1 MSISGDPASVTA
13 SELRRWARSRLI
25 RRALP
30 AAILAERGL
39 DLGDLSSVKYLLR
52 WSVNLKSP
60 LRKTLEKLAA
70 WFS

>member
-1 MSISGDPASVTA
+1 MSISTDLTSIIASK
-13 SELRRWARSRLI
+13 LPRLARPMLI
-25 RRALP
+25 RRGLP

-39 DLGDLSSVKYLLR
+39 DLGNLSSVKYLLR

-60 LRKTLEKLAA
+60 LRKTLEKVAA